1 MTKPSQNGNNAVR
14 LPPSTAKQKIPRT
27 AWITLAILGSTLL
40 ITMYGETMLLP
51 AIPDIISDFDISYN
65 TSSWILS
72 GYLIAGAV
80 ATPIAGKLSD
90 IYGRKKMVVIILMI
104 YIFGITLGGLSSNI
118 TFLVTARVIQGIG
131 ISMFPIAFGIIRDQ
145 LPKEKLAIGVGIFS
159 SMFAAG
165 SVVGL
170 GVGASI
176 IETFGWRVTFFSIVP
191 IAVGLWFVVRRFIYD
206 SPRPSSSSSSSE
218 DDADDNIQKEIV
230 IDCSDNK
237 LKEDNNNNNSNSDG
251 GGGGGDTRTLD
262 IKGTMALAVTI
273 TSFLFVLSYSEVDNF
288 ISSPLIIM
296 FLSVGTISLVLF
308 VIIER
313 RSESP
318 LVNLRLLTNKMIL
331 SANIIL
337 VITFLTMFT
346 LFQTIPVLVRSPQPL
361 GFGGEATT
369 TASIQLPFMIVF
381 LIFAPSSGFIISKLG
396 NIKPTIF
403 GSIISAIGLFSLFIF
418 HSTEF
423 LLSANLAII
432 AAGLSLTQ
440 VGGFNIV
447 LESTPRQFSGIS
459 LGMTVLFNL
468 IGSSIGPAVAG
479 IYMQAHQAIV
489 KGAVGSFPSP
499 DSYNLIFLNLALT
512 SLISVAIAIFIRK
525 RLKHLSALETSLL
538 PVGKPQH
545 DEKKVLK

>member
-1 MTKPSQNGNNAVR
+1 MTKPPQNGNNAVR
-14 LPPSTAKQKIPRT
+14 LPASAAKQKIPRT

-170 GVGASI
+170 CVGASI

-191 IAVGLWFVVRRFIYD
+191 IAVGLWFIIRRFIYD
-206 SPRPSSSSSSSE
+206 STRPSSSSSSE
-218 DDADDNIQKEIV
+218 DAADDNIQKEIV

-237 LKEDNNNNNSNSDG
+237 LKGDNNNSSSNSDSS
-251 GGGGGDTRTLD
+251 DDDARTLD
-262 IKGTMALAVTI
+262 IKGTIALAVTI

-403 GSIISAIGLFSLFIF
+403 GSIISVLGLFSLFIF

-479 IYMQAHQAIV
+479 IYMQADQAIV
-489 KGAVGSFPSP
+489 KGAVGSFPSS

-525 RLKHLSALETSLL
+525 RLKHLSALETSL
-538 PVGKPQH
+538 
-545 DEKKVLK
+545 